1 MYICVKH
8 ISVPQNNGNIKKKNK
23 EKKNGNKKTEQK
35 MANDNETEWQE
46 KTEKQVSC
54 TNRLHFKKI
63 TIISQ
68 NNKYA
73 LLYKLFVYFT

>member
-8 ISVPQNNGNIKKKNK
+8 ISVPQNIWQHKKKNK